1 MNLFF
6 FVATVAMISEKLP
19 FSNFLCNH
27 CCGNKFLHENN
38 VAHQSK
44 LSLEKRNQ
52 KDRESSGN
60 ICLTYCN
67 DADCCS

>member
-19 FSNFLCNH
+19 FSYFLFNH
-27 CCGNKFLHENN
+27 CCGNKFLHEHN

-44 LSLEKRNQ
+44 LSLAKRNQ
-52 KDRESSGN
+52 KDKESPEN
-60 ICLTYCN
+60 LAIKVYI
-67 DADCCS
+67 

>member
-19 FSNFLCNH
+19 FSYFLCNH
-27 CCGNKFLHENN
+27 CCCNKFLDENN
-38 VAHQSK
+38 LAHQSK

-52 KDRESSGN
+52 KDKESPEN
-60 ICLTYCN
+60 LVIKVYI
-67 DADCCS
+67 